1 MSAICGGNREY
12 AEQILEKDGHC
23 KAHDHFTDGCIDC
36 HKVYIELID
45 ANFMALMR
53 EALNVN

>member
-1 MSAICGGNREY
+1 MSAICGGNREH

-45 ANFMALMR
+45 ANFMALM
-53 EALNVN
+53 EGV